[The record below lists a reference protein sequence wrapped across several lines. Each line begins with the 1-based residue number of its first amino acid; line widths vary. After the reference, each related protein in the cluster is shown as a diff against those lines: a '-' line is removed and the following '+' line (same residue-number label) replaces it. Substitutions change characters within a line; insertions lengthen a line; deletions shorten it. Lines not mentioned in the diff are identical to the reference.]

1 MTARREI
8 LEVKNSF
15 NGTFTAGSQ
24 TNLVPAS
31 LTTLLDMI
39 TRDPT
44 IKRDPLKNQA
54 CLSVAQLLVFTAKV
68 DFETNQTMHLVPL
81 TTLTM

>member
-44 IKRDPLKNQA
+44 IKRDPLKSQA
-54 CLSVAQLLVFTAKV
+54 CLSVAQLL